1 MCVQRL
7 VWMFGLFCWGAV
19 AAAADDGHKRT
30 DELIERIDETVKEMR
45 EGRKRVE
52 KTLAAYHD
60 VFSREEK
67 HRRSAYKDLVKSLD
81 KQEERSKKLRERFK
95 RLEKTSEKYFKEW
108 NKSLKDIRKGEL
120 RDRSAARLDETR
132 KRYHELIRAG
142 EEAQKRFRPVVEGLE
157 DQVVYLRPEPNVRR
171 KPGDGPSENQ
181 RCGSGAHGADRQ
193 LRRHRRCLRRL
204 AEPVTIVFASCG
216 TIFASS

>member
-1 MCVQRL
+1 MCLQRL
-7 VWMFGLFCWGAV
+7 ACMLVLLGWGAV
-19 AAAADDGHKRT
+19 AAAATDDGHKRT
-30 DELIERIDETVKEMR
+30 DKLIERIDETVKEMR

-120 RDRSAARLDETR
+120 RDRSAARLDKTR

-142 EEAQKRFRPVVEGLE
+142 EEAQKGFRPVVEGLE
-157 DQVVYLRPEPNVRR
+157 DQVVYL
-171 KPGDGPSENQ
+171 GHDLNQ
-181 RCGSGAHGADRQ
+181 TSVESLETDRAKINDVARGLMARIDNFAAAAD
-193 LRRHRRCLRRL
+193 
-204 AEPVTIVFASCG
+204 AYVASLNP
-216 TIFASS
+216 

>member
-7 VWMFGLFCWGAV
+7 VWMLGLFCWGTVVA

-45 EGRKRVE
+45 EGRKRVV
-52 KTLAAYHD
+52 KTLAAYHE

-95 RLEKTSEKYFKEW
+95 QLEKTAEKYFKKW
-108 NKSLKDIRKGEL
+108 NKSLKDIKKGEL
-120 RDRSAARLDETR
+120 RDRSAARLEETR
-132 KRYHELIRAG
+132 KRYHQLIRAG
-142 EEAQKRFRPVVEGLE
+142 EEAQEGFRPVVEGLE
-157 DQVVYLRPEPNVRR
+157 DQVVYLGHDLNQTSVESLE
-171 KPGDGPSENQ
+171 GDRARINDEARGLMARIDSF
-181 RCGSGAHGADRQ
+181 AAAAD
-193 LRRHRRCLRRL
+193 
-204 AEPVTIVFASCG
+204 AYVASLNP
-216 TIFASS
+216 